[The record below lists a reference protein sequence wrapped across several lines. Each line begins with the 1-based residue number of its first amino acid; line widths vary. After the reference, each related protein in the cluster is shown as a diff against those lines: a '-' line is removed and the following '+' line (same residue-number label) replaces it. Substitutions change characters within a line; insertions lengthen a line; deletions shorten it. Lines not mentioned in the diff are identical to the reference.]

1 MFCLQEAIHNTFRNN
16 ISYDDL
22 GGTISPSEN
31 PDALLQDNVY
41 YVREGVPFVRKN
53 MDGGSF
59 TQVNDRVV
67 ALNFSPD
74 K

>member
-1 MFCLQEAIHNTFRNN
+1 MFCLQEAIHNTFRDN

-41 YVREGVPFVRKN
+41 YVRRGVPFVRKN
-53 MDGGSF
+53 RDGGSF

-67 ALNFSPD
+67 EL
-74 K
+74 